1 MKHILILILLL
12 LSKSLYAVNQ
22 TDFYKALKQ
31 QNLTEA
37 NDIYTKLCSNKN
49 LKEDNSTD
57 CFDLAIGLSIAE
69 SEAKIKEACNNGDAE
84 ICNNLGVES
93 YNSNQSNYFEAIK
106 FFEQACKRGS
116 PLGCN
121 NLGLMYYNGE
131 GTRQNSRKALDSFGK
146 SCDMKEQEGCK
157 NYAKLKKELGL

>member
-22 TDFYKALKQ
+22 ADFYKALKQ
-31 QNLTEA
+31 QNFTEA
-37 NDIYTKLCSNKN
+37 NDIYNKLCSDKN

-57 CFDLAIGLSIAE
+57 CFELVLELSI
-69 SEAKIKEACNNGDAE
+69 IKPQVQSQACKNGDAE
-84 ICNNLGVES
+84 ICNSLGVES
-93 YNSNQSNYFEAIK
+93 YNGNQPNYFEAIK

-116 PLGCN
+116 ALGCN
-121 NLGLMYYNGE
+121 NLGLMYHNGE
-131 GTRQNSRKALDSFGK
+131 GTRQNSKKALDLFGK
-146 SCDMKEQEGCK
+146 SCDMKEQQGCE

>member
-22 TDFYKALKQ
+22 TDFNKALEQ

-37 NDIYTKLCSNKN
+37 NNIYNKLCSDKK
-49 LKEDNSTD
+49 LKEYNSTD
-57 CFDLAIGLSIAE
+57 CFELALELSIAE
-69 SEAKIKEACNNGDAE
+69 SKDQIKEACKNGDAE

-93 YNSNQSNYFEAIK
+93 YNSNQPNYFESIK

-116 PLGCN
+116 ALGCN
-121 NLGLMYYNGE
+121 NLGLMYHDGK
-131 GTRQNSRKALDSFGK
+131 GARQNSRKALDFFGK
-146 SCDMKEQEGCK
+146 SCDMKEQQGCT